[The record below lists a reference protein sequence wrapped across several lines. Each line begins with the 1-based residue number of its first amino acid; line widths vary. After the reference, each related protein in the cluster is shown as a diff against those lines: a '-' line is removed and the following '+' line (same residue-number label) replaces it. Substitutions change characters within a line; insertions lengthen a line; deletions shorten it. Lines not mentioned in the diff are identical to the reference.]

1 MIAHQPRYAHR
12 PMAPLPAA
20 NVNRFSRKA
29 LMSRRVRA

>member
-1 MIAHQPRYAHR
+1 MIPDQRRYADR

-20 NVNRFSRKA
+20 NVDRFSRKA